1 MTRCYVL
8 VEGQTEEAFVNRVIT
23 PHLLSVGYIAA
34 TPVVIATKR
43 SAGGGKYKGGVGSWE
58 QVERELLLLCRDGGA
73 TVTSMIDL
81 YGLPAET
88 PGLADAPTGPPRVRV
103 EHIENAMSRHLGQP
117 NLITNIMLHEFE
129 TLLYVAPDL
138 VGQHF
143 AMPGL
148 TTAMQTDVHKCGEPE
163 AVDDGPDT
171 APSKRIRAHVPGFL
185 KATDGPTIAADIGL
199 TRLRGACPHFD
210 GWISALESA
219 GSS

>member
-23 PHLLSVGYIAA
+23 PHLLSVGYYAA

-43 SAGGGKYKGGVGSWE
+43 SAGGGKYKGGVGSWA
-58 QVERELLLLCRDGGA
+58 QVEREFLLLCRDGGA

-88 PGLADAPTGPPRVRV
+88 PGLVSAPSGPPRARV
-103 EHIENAMSRHLGQP
+103 EYVERAVGRHLDQP
-117 NLITNIMLHEFE
+117 NLIPNIMLHEFE
-129 TLLYVAPDL
+129 TLLYADPEL

-148 TTAMQTDVHKCGEPE
+148 TTAMRTDVNECGEAE

-199 TRLRGACPHFD
+199 DRLRGTCPHFD
-210 GWISALESA
+210 GWISALESVA
-219 GSS
+219 GS